1 MLEDQVAYLLQR
13 YLGNYVRG
21 LSKEALKI
29 SVWKGDVEL
38 RNMQLKP
45 EALNA
50 LKLPVK
56 VKAGFLGSVKLK
68 VPWSRLGQ
76 DPVLVYLDRIFLLA
90 EPATQVEGCSEDAV
104 QEAKKSRIQEMELK
118 LWEKSQQLE
127 SEMNKSWLGSLI
139 STIIGNLKLSISNV
153 HIRYEDGESNPGH
166 PFAAGVMLDKLS
178 AVTVDDTGKET
189 FIAGGALDRIQKSV
203 ELDRLAVYLD
213 SDIIP
218 WHVTKAWEELL
229 PSEWFQIFKFGTK
242 DGKPADNL
250 LRKHS
255 YILQPVTGKANYSKL
270 LPNEVADSKQPLQK
284 ALVNLDDVT
293 ISLSKDGYRDIIKL
307 ADNFAAFNQRLK
319 YAHYR
324 PRVPVKANSRYWWK
338 YAYRAVSDQMKKAS
352 GKMSW
357 EQVLKY
363 ASLRKRY
370 ISLYASLLKSDPT
383 QVTISGNK
391 EIEDLDRELDIELI
405 LQWRILAHKFVEQS
419 TESNHKM
426 RKQKVQKSWWSF
438 GWTSESPKEETE
450 GFNFSEED
458 WNQLNKIIGYKEGDD
473 GQLAVNGK
481 VDVIHTFLVVHMNH
495 NASKLIGETEEPV
508 AELSCEDLS
517 CSMKLYP
524 ETKVFDIKLGSYKL
538 SSPKGL
544 LAESATSYDSL
555 VGVFYYKP
563 FDDKVDWSL
572 VAKASPCYMTYIKDS
587 IDQIVKFFESN
598 TAVSQTIALETAAA
612 VQMTIDEVKRT
623 AQQQMNRALKDHSR
637 FSLDLDIAAPKIT
650 IPTDFCPDN
659 THATKLLLDLGN
671 LMIRTQ
677 DNHQQESAEDNMYL
691 RFDLV
696 LSDVSAFLF
705 DGDCHWSQISLNK
718 SAHSTRSGF
727 FPIID
732 KCGVI
737 LQLQQIRLETPYYP
751 STRIAVRLP
760 SLAFHFSPARYH
772 RLMHVIK
779 IFEEEDSDS
788 SEFVRPWNQADL
800 EEQLSLL
807 TWKGVGIRE
816 ALWQRRYFCLVGPF
830 LYVLESPDSRS
841 YKQYTSLRGKQV
853 YQVPPEFVGNV
864 EHVLVVCSPTR
875 SSNKVVEDANA
886 LIIRCESEDSKKTW
900 HSRLQGAIY
909 NASKTAAISGL
920 SETSS
925 DQDDT
930 ESEHDN
936 QGLIDVGIAENL
948 FVTGV
953 LDELKVCFSYSYQS
967 DQSLM
972 KVLLNEEKRLFE
984 FRAIGGQVEV
994 SIRDNNIFVGT
1005 ILKSLEIE
1013 DLVCCSQQRPQ
1024 PCFLARSFIGTADE
1038 NSFFYNAMTEDGES
1052 SGLIP
1057 TESDDKFYEAPETLA
1072 DGADYPMQSP
1082 SGTSVYP
1089 CNSLSETQFNYSSLE
1104 PPKFSRI
1111 AGLLPSD
1118 TPDSKQLEL
1127 NDTLESFV
1135 KAQMVIYDQN
1145 STLYKNTDN
1154 QVIVTLATLTFF
1166 CRRPTI
1172 LAIMEFINS
1181 INIEDGN
1188 LASSNDSSS
1197 TAIMRNDVSRDVDD
1211 LCDTSIEEH
1220 AVKGLLGKGKSR
1232 VMFNLTLKM
1241 AQAQIF
1247 LMKENETKLACL
1259 SQESLLTDIKVFPA
1273 SFSIKAALGNLK
1285 ISDDSLPSS
1294 HLYYWAC
1301 DMRNPGGRSFV
1312 ELEFT
1317 SFSNDDEDYEGY
1329 DFSLFGE
1336 LSEVRIVYLN
1346 RFVQEVVGYFMGLVP
1361 NSPKSVVKVTDQVTN
1376 SEKWFSASEIEGSP
1390 AVKFDLS
1397 LKKPIIL
1404 MPRRTDSLDFLR
1416 LDIVHITV
1424 KNTFQWI
1431 GGSKREINA
1440 VHLETLTVQVE
1451 DINLNV
1457 GTGSDFGESI
1467 IQGVNGL
1474 SVIIHRSLRDLL
1486 CQFPSI
1492 EVIIKIEELKA
1503 AVSNKE
1509 YQIITECA
1517 VSNFSEVPHTP
1528 PPLNQYSSLTLNDS
1542 TGDIVP
1548 EVTSGVDSG
1557 TTNVEASV
1565 TLKICVSINLVE
1577 LSLYTGVTRDAS
1589 LATVQVSSAWLLY
1602 KSSTAGNGFL
1612 SATLQGFS
1620 VFDDREGVEQEFRL
1634 AIGKPE
1640 NVGASPLNTSSYYE
1654 NQDSVDSSLIK
1665 ENDFELVQTMLI
1677 VDMKFGQDSTFLS
1690 LCVQRPQLLVALD
1703 FLLAVVE
1710 FFVPTVSNML
1720 SFEENRS
1727 DMREAIIM
1735 DRSVYKQPCAEFSLS
1750 PQKPLIVDDESFDHF
1765 IYDGDGGTLYLKDR
1779 QGFNLTAASSE
1790 AIIYIGNGKRL
1801 QFRNVVIKDGRHLD
1815 SCIFLGAN
1823 SSYSALEGDHVY
1835 MEELIE
1841 SPQPRSLRGSVDEV
1855 TGQNDAVNNSTE
1867 LIIELQAVG
1876 PELTFYNASKDIG
1889 GLLNLSN
1896 KLLLAQLDAFC
1907 RLILKGNNAE
1917 MSADVLGLTM
1927 ESNGIRI
1934 LEPFDTSLKYSNAS
1948 GKTNIHLSVSDVFMN
1963 FTFSILRLFL
1973 AVEDDI
1979 LAFLRMTSKKMTI
1992 VCSHF
1997 DKVGTIKNSHTD
2009 QTYAFWRPH
2018 APPGFAVLGDYLTPL
2033 DKPPTK
2039 GVLAVNT
2046 NSITVKRPVSFRLV
2060 WPPLNSA
2067 GIKGEEMDNSDSL
2080 GKIEA
2085 DAIYSIWFPE
2095 APKGYVALGCI
2106 VTHGKTPPPLSSAFC
2121 IPTTSVSPCSL
2132 RDCITIGTTD
2142 TSSSSVAFWRV
2153 DNSVGTFLPVDPI
2166 SLGLMG
2172 KAYELRCIKYDF
2184 LKEPS
2189 AALGSLDSPAPSGG
2203 HQTLQSDQSTD
2214 ANSNRRYEPVAS
2226 FQLIWWNQGSNSR
2239 KKLSIWRPVVPMGM
2253 VYFGDI
2259 AVKGYEPPNTCIV
2272 VHDSRDENIFKSPLD
2287 FQLVGHI
2294 KKQRGME
2301 SISFW
2306 LPQAPPGFVSLGCVA
2321 CKGKPKQNEFSTL
2334 RCMRSDLVAGDKFL
2348 EESVWDTSD
2357 AKHVT
2362 EPFSIWA
2369 VGNELG
2375 TFIVRGGFKR
2385 PPRRF
2390 ALKLADSNV
2399 PSGSGVTVIDAG
2411 IGTFSAALFDDYSG
2425 LMVPLF
2431 NISLSGITF
2440 SLHGRTGYLNCT
2452 VGFSLAARSYN
2463 DKYEAWEPLVEPV
2476 DGFLRYQYDLNS
2488 PAAASQLR
2496 LTSTRDLNLN
2506 VSVSNANMIIQAY
2519 ASWNNLSHAHEC
2531 YKNRDAF
2538 SPTYGGNSIIDTIHK
2553 RNYYI
2558 IPQNKLGQD
2567 IFIRATEARG
2577 LQNIIRMPSGDMK
2590 AVKVPVSKNML
2601 ESHLKGELCRKI
2613 RTMVTIII
2621 AEAQFHRVEGSD
2633 SQQYTVAVRLS
2644 PNQSLPTNALV
2655 HQQSAR
2661 TCGRR
2666 AHHLLPSDLELV
2678 KWNEIFFFKVDS
2690 LDYYSLELIVT
2701 DTGKGVP
2708 IGFFSTSLN
2717 EITQT
2722 IEDFSFP
2729 QNFAS
2734 RLKWIDL
2741 SAENSTDPNY
2751 KKSCKLQCAILVH
2764 NSEVEN
2770 SHQKSSY
2777 GAHKSGFIQI
2787 SPSKEGPWTTVRLNY
2802 AAPAACWR
2810 LGNVVVASE
2819 ASVKDGNRYVNI
2831 RSLVSVRNNTD
2842 FVLDVCLTSKISSQK
2857 VNLLKNSS
2865 DSESIRTETYRIQ
2878 TDEFYETEKLTSH
2891 IGWVHCSGYSGQNM
2905 SDMGKSHQVFPEID
2919 LPPGWEWIDDWHL
2932 DTKSTNTSDGWIYAP
2947 NVESLRWPESFDPK
2961 ESLNSARQRRW
2972 LRNRRLIAED
2982 LKHELSVGLLQPG
2995 ETAPLPLSGLTQS
3008 VQYFLQLRPW
3018 TSDPSEYSWSTV
3030 VDKPMQPEDVGK
3042 RDPCSNICVSALS
3055 ESEELLCCSEMH
3067 GTSGGSCKLW
3077 FCVSIQATE
3086 IAKDIHSDAIQ
3097 DWCLVVKS
3105 PLIISNLLPL
3115 AAEYSV
3121 LEMQSS
3127 GHFLACS
3134 RGVFL
3139 SGKTV
3144 QIYSADIRNPLF
3156 LSLLPQRGWLPIHEA
3171 VLISHPH
3178 GNPSKTISLRSSI
3191 SGRVIQII
3199 LEQNYDKEHTLL
3211 AKTIRVYAPYWL
3223 EVARCPPLTF
3233 RILDMSGKRHVP
3245 KIAAQFQ
3252 TNKKNGL
3259 ILEEI
3264 TEEEIYDGYTMASA
3278 LNFNMLA
3285 LSVAIAESGNEHF
3298 GPVKD
3303 LAPLGDMDGSLDI
3316 YAYDGDGNCLWL
3328 FISTKPC
3335 PYQSVPTKVI
3345 SVRPFMTFTN
3355 RLGQDIFVKLSTEDE
3370 PKVLHASDSRKYFVC
3385 RGIGGPEKLQ
3395 VRLEDT
3401 NWSFP
3406 LQIVREDTISLVLR
3420 MNDGTIKF
3428 LRTEIRGY
3436 EEGSRFIVVFR
3447 LGSTDGPI
3455 RIENRTTNKD
3465 LRIRQCGF
3473 GEDAWIQLQPLSTT
3487 NFSWEDPYGDK
3498 FLDAK
3503 VSDDDSN
3510 AIWKLDLERTGL
3522 SSPEFGLQFHV
3533 INGGEIIIAKFSDDQ
3548 MPSSNSYE
3556 EIRGSLPAGKWGV
3569 YGVQAEMQSSAT
3581 PFELLIE
3588 LGVVGISLVDHR
3600 PKELSY
3606 LYLERVFLT
3615 YSTGYDGGKT
3625 SRFKLIFGY
3634 LQLDNQLPLTLM
3646 PVLLAPEQTSDLQH
3660 PVFKMTITMQKENKD
3675 GIQVYPYVYIR
3686 VTEKCWRLDI
3696 HEPIIW
3702 AIVDF
3707 YNNLQ
3712 LDRLAKN
3719 STVTEVDPEIRFDLI
3734 DVSEVRLK
3742 FSLETAPGQRPHGVL
3757 GIWSPILSAVGN
3769 AFKIQVHLRR
3779 VMHRDRF
3786 MRKSSIV
3793 PAIGNRIWRDL
3804 IHNPLHLIF
3813 SVDVLGMTSSTLA
3826 SISRGFAELSTD
3838 GQFLQLRAKQVR
3850 SRRITGVGDG
3860 IIQGTEAL
3868 AQGVAFGVSGVVRK
3882 PVESARQNGL
3892 LGLAHG
3898 LGRAFLGFIV
3908 QPVSGALDFFS
3919 LTVDGIGASCS
3930 KCFEVFSSKTSFHRI
3945 RNPRAIHS
3953 DGILREYCEREA
3965 IGQMVLYLGEASQQF
3980 GCTEIFKEPS
3990 KFALSDYY
3998 EEHFT
4003 VPHQRI
4009 VLVTNKR
4016 VMLLQCFAPDKMDKK
4031 PCKIMWDVPWDEL
4044 MALELAKAG
4053 GSQPSHLILHLKHF
4067 RRSESFVRVIKCNS
4081 MEVFEGREPQAVKI
4095 CSVVRRTWKEYQS
4108 NMKSMMLKVPSS
4120 QRHVYFS
4127 WTEVDSR
4134 EPRTPNKAIISSR
4147 EISSNSTASDDGRFV
4162 RHSITFSKIWS
4173 SEQEYK
4179 GRCSLCRKQISQ
4191 ESGICSIW
4199 RPMCPDGYIYV
4210 GDIARVGI
4218 HPPNV
4223 AAVYRKSDGFFALP
4237 MGYDLVW
4244 RNCLEDY
4251 VTPVSIWHPR
4261 APDGFVA
4268 PGCVA
4273 VAGYMEPEPD
4283 LVYCVAESLVEET
4296 EFEDLKVWSAP
4307 DSYPWTCHIYQAQS
4321 DALHFVA
4328 LRQSKEETDLK
4339 PKRIRDD
4346 PPCQLQLP

>member
-1 MLEDQVAYLLQR
+1 MLEDQVSYLLQR

-21 LSKEALKI
+21 LNKEALKI

-38 RNMQLKP
+38 KNMQLKP

-104 QEAKKSRIQEMELK
+104 QEAKKSLIQETELK
-118 LWEKSQQLE
+118 LWEKSQQVQ

-166 PFAAGVMLDKLS
+166 PFAAGVSLDKLS
-178 AVTVDDTGKET
+178 AVTVDDSGKET
-189 FIAGGALDRIQKSV
+189 FITGGALDRIQKCV

-218 WHVTKAWEELL
+218 WHVDKAWEDLL
-229 PSEWFQIFKFGTK
+229 PSEWFQIFNFGTK
-242 DGKPADNL
+242 DGKPAGTL
-250 LRKHS
+250 SRKHS
-255 YILQPVTGKANYSKL
+255 YVLQPVTGKAKYSKL
-270 LPNEVADSKQPLQK
+270 HSSEVADSKQPLQT
-284 ALVNLDDVT
+284 AVVNLDDVT
-293 ISLSKDGYRDIIKL
+293 ISLSKDGYRDMMKL
-307 ADNFAAFNQRLK
+307 ADNFATFNQRLK
-319 YAHYR
+319 YAHFR
-324 PRVPVKANSRYWWK
+324 PLVPVKADSRSWWK

-357 EQVLKY
+357 EQVLRY
-363 ASLRKRY
+363 TRLQKRY
-370 ISLYASLLKSDPT
+370 ISLYASLLKSDPS
-383 QVTISGNK
+383 QVTISGSR

-405 LQWRILAHKFVEQS
+405 LQWRMLAHKFVEKS
-419 TESNHKM
+419 TESNLNA
-426 RKQKVQKSWWSF
+426 RKQKVGKSWWSF
-438 GWTSESPKEETE
+438 GWTGNSPKEETE
-450 GFNFSEED
+450 EFNFTEED
-458 WNQLNKIIGYKEGDD
+458 WNQLNKMIGYKEGDD
-473 GQLAVNGK
+473 GKSDVNSK
-481 VDVIHTFLVVHMNH
+481 ADVVHTFLVVHMNH
-495 NASKLIGETEEPV
+495 NASKLIGDAKEPV
-508 AELSCEDLS
+508 AELSCEHLS
-517 CSMKLYP
+517 CSIKLYP
-524 ETKVFDIKLGSYKL
+524 ETKVFDIKLGSYQL
-538 SSPKGL
+538 LSPKGL

-555 VGVFYYKP
+555 VGVFNYKP
-563 FDDKVDWSL
+563 FDDTVDWSL
-572 VAKASPCYMTYIKDS
+572 VAKASPCYMTYMKDS
-587 IDQIVKFFESN
+587 IDQIVKFFESD
-598 TAVSQTIALETAAA
+598 TAVSHTIALETAAA
-612 VQMTIDEVKRT
+612 VQMKIDEVKRT
-623 AQQQMNRALKDHSR
+623 AQKQMNKALKDHAR

-677 DNHQQESAEDNMYL
+677 DDYQKESAEDNMYL

-705 DGDCHWSQISLNK
+705 DGDYHWSQISLNTK
-718 SAHSTRSGF
+718 THSTTGDF
-727 FPIID
+727 YPVID
-732 KCGVI
+732 RCGVI
-737 LQLQQIRLETPYYP
+737 LQLQLIQSETPHYP
-751 STRIAVRLP
+751 SMRLAVRLP
-760 SLAFHFSPARYH
+760 TLAFHFSPARYH

-779 IFEEEDSDS
+779 IFEEGGGES
-788 SEFVRPWNQADL
+788 SEFLRPWNQADL
-800 EEQLSLL
+800 EGWLSLL

-816 ALWQRRYFCLVGPF
+816 AVWQRRYFCLVGPF

-875 SSNKVVEDANA
+875 PNNKVVEDANA
-886 LIIRCESEDSKKTW
+886 LILRCESEESMKTW

-909 NASKTAAISGL
+909 YASNTDPISGL
-920 SETSS
+920 SESS
-925 DQDDT
+925 SEHDDT
-930 ESEHDN
+930 ESEHN
-936 QGLIDVGIAENL
+936 RGVVDVGIAERL

-994 SIRDNNIFVGT
+994 SIRESDIFIGT

-1013 DLVCCSQQRPQ
+1013 DLVCCNKQSQ
-1024 PCFLARSFIGTADE
+1024 PCFLARSFIGNADE
-1038 NSFFYNAMTEDGES
+1038 ISLFYNTTSENVDS
-1052 SGLIP
+1052 SGIIP
-1057 TESDDKFYEAPETLA
+1057 METDDKFYEAPETLA
-1072 DGADYPMQSP
+1072 ESAD
-1082 SGTSVYP
+1082 
-1089 CNSLSETQFNYSSLE
+1089 YSSLE
-1104 PPKFSRI
+1104 LPKFSRVT
-1111 AGLLPSD
+1111 GLLPSD
-1118 TPDSKQLEL
+1118 APSTSTKEL
-1127 NDTLESFV
+1127 GDTLESFV
-1135 KAQMVIYDQN
+1135 KAQIVIYDQN
-1145 STLYKNTDN
+1145 SILYNNTDK

-1181 INIEDGN
+1181 INIEDRN
-1188 LASSNDSSS
+1188 LATSSESSS
-1197 TAIMRNDVSRDVDD
+1197 AIIKNDVSTDLDD
-1211 LCDTSIEEH
+1211 LNATTVEEH

-1241 AQAQIF
+1241 AQAQIL

-1259 SQESLLTDIKVFPA
+1259 SQESLLTDIKVFPS

-1301 DMRNPGGRSFV
+1301 NMRNPGGRSFV

-1317 SFSNDDEDYEGY
+1317 SYGNDDEDYDGY

-1336 LSEVRIVYLN
+1336 FSEVRIVYLN

-1361 NSPKSVVKVTDQVTN
+1361 NTPKSVIKVTDQVTN

-1397 LKKPIIL
+1397 LWKPIIL

-1431 GGSKREINA
+1431 GGSKSEINA
-1440 VHLETLTVQVE
+1440 VHLETLMVQVE

-1457 GTGSDFGESI
+1457 GTGTDLGESI
-1467 IQGVNGL
+1467 IQDVNGL

-1486 CQFPSI
+1486 CQFPSV

-1503 AVSNKE
+1503 ALSNKE
-1509 YQIITECA
+1509 YEIITECSI
-1517 VSNFSEVPHTP
+1517 SNFSEVPHI
-1528 PPLNQYSSLTLNDS
+1528 PPLPNQYSSMVLNDA

-1548 EVTSGVDSG
+1548 EVANGDASG
-1557 TTNVEASV
+1557 TTVVESS
-1565 TLKICVSINLVE
+1565 TLLKICVSINLVE
-1577 LSLYTGVTRDAS
+1577 LRLYTGITRDAS

-1620 VFDDREGVEQEFRL
+1620 VFDDREGVEQGFRL

-1640 NVGASPLNTSSYYE
+1640 SIGASPPSTLSYYE
-1654 NQDSVDSSLIK
+1654 NQDSVDSSSSK
-1665 ENDFELVQTMLI
+1665 GNNFEPVQTMLI
-1677 VDMKFGQDSTFLS
+1677 VDMKFGPDSTFVS
-1690 LCVQRPQLLVALD
+1690 VCIQRPQLLVALD

-1710 FFVPTVSNML
+1710 FFVPTVSSML
-1720 SFEENRS
+1720 SFEEQNS
-1727 DMREAIIM
+1727 SMLDAIII
-1735 DRSVYKQPCAEFSLS
+1735 DQSIYKQPCAEFSLS
-1750 PQKPLIVDDESFDHF
+1750 PQKPLIVDDENFDHF
-1765 IYDGDGGTLYLKDR
+1765 IYDGDGGILYLKDG
-1779 QGFNLTAASSE
+1779 QGLNLTSASSE
-1790 AIIYIGNGKRL
+1790 AIIYIGNGKKL
-1801 QFRNVVIKDGRHLD
+1801 QFRNVVIKGGQHLD
-1815 SCIFLGAN
+1815 SCVFLGAN
-1823 SSYSALEGDHVY
+1823 SSYSALNDDHVY
-1835 MEELIE
+1835 LEQSVE
-1841 SPQPRSLRGSVDEV
+1841 SPQAMSPRGRVHEV
-1855 TGQNDAVNNSTE
+1855 PSQNNAVNSSAE
-1867 LIIELQAVG
+1867 VIVELQAVG
-1876 PELTFYNASKDIG
+1876 PELTFYNMSKDVG
-1889 GLLNLSN
+1889 ESSNLSN

-1907 RLILKGNNAE
+1907 RLVLKGNNTE
-1917 MSADVLGLTM
+1917 MSADVLGLAM

-1948 GKTNIHLSVSDVFMN
+1948 GKTNIHLSVSDIFMN

-1979 LAFLRMTSKKMTI
+1979 LSFLRMTSKKMTI

-1997 DKVGTIKNSHTD
+1997 DKVGVIENPHND
-2009 QTYAFWRPH
+2009 QIFAVWRPH

-2046 NSITVKRPVSFRLV
+2046 NSITVKRPINFRLV
-2060 WPPLNSA
+2060 WPPLVSLGNT
-2067 GIKGEEMDNSDSL
+2067 GEEMDNSDLSWET
-2080 GKIEA
+2080 EA
-2085 DAIYSIWFPE
+2085 DGSCFIWFPE
-2095 APKGYVALGCI
+2095 APKGYVALGCV
-2106 VTHGKTPPPLSSAFC
+2106 VTQGRTPPPLSSALC
-2121 IPTTSVSPCSL
+2121 IPSASVSPCSL
-2132 RDCITIGTTD
+2132 RDCIIVGMTN

-2153 DNSVGTFLPVDPI
+2153 DNSFGTFLPVDPTTH
-2166 SLGLMG
+2166 SLMS
-2172 KAYELRCIKYDF
+2172 KAYELRCIKYGS
-2184 LKEPS
+2184 LKASSE
-2189 AALGSLDSPAPSGG
+2189 ALNSLDSHAHPGG
-2203 HQTLQSDQSTD
+2203 QQTLQCDQSAV
-2214 ANSNRRYEPVAS
+2214 ANSNRRSEPVAS

-2239 KKLSIWRPVVPMGM
+2239 KRLSIWRPVVPMGM
-2253 VYFGDI
+2253 IYFGDI
-2259 AVKGYEPPNTCIV
+2259 AVKGYEPPNTCLV
-2272 VHDSRDENIFKSPLD
+2272 LHDSRDENIFKTPLD
-2287 FQLVGHI
+2287 FQLVGQI

-2334 RCMRSDLVAGDKFL
+2334 KCMRSDLVAGDKFL

-2357 AKHVT
+2357 AKHVK
-2362 EPFSIWA
+2362 EPFSVWT

-2390 ALKLADSNV
+2390 ALKLADFSM
-2399 PSGSGVTVIDAG
+2399 PSGSDATIIDAG
-2411 IGTFSAALFDDYSG
+2411 IGTFSIALFDDYSG

-2440 SLHGRTGYLNCT
+2440 SLHGRTGYQNCT

-2476 DGFLRYQYDLNS
+2476 DGFLRYQYDLNA
-2488 PAAASQLR
+2488 PGAASQLR

-2506 VSVSNANMIIQAY
+2506 VSVSNVNMIIQAY
-2519 ASWNNLSHAHEC
+2519 ASWNNLSHVHEG
-2531 YKNRDAF
+2531 YQNRDAF
-2538 SPTYGGNSIIDTIHK
+2538 SPTCGGNPTIDAIHK

-2567 IFIRATEARG
+2567 IFIRATEASG
-2577 LQNIIRMPSGDMK
+2577 LQNIIMMPSGDMK
-2590 AVKVPVSKNML
+2590 AVKVPVSKDML
-2601 ESHLKGELCRKI
+2601 ESHLRGELCRKI

-2621 AEAQFHRVEGSD
+2621 AEAQFPRVGGSD
-2633 SQQYTVAVRLS
+2633 SQQYAVAVRLS
-2644 PNQSLPTNALV
+2644 PNPSLPNDALV

-2666 AHHLLPSDLELV
+2666 ANQLFPSDLELV
-2678 KWNEIFFFKVDS
+2678 QWNEIFFFKVDS
-2690 LDYYSLELIVT
+2690 LDYYTLELIVT
-2701 DTGKGVP
+2701 DMSEGVP
-2708 IGFFSTSLN
+2708 IGFFSTSLS
-2717 EITQT
+2717 EIAKT
-2722 IEDFSFP
+2722 IEDSSYSKDFSYKL
-2729 QNFAS
+2729 N
-2734 RLKWIDL
+2734 WIDL
-2741 SAENSTDPNY
+2741 SADNSLSMDDSQ
-2751 KKSCKLQCAILVH
+2751 KKTRKLRCAILMH
-2764 NSEVEN
+2764 SSEAQNSNQQSNYDV
-2770 SHQKSSY
+2770 
-2777 GAHKSGFIQI
+2777 HKSGFIQI

-2802 AAPAACWR
+2802 ATPAACWR
-2810 LGNVVVASE
+2810 LGNAVVASE

-2831 RSLVSVRNNTD
+2831 RSLVSVRNSTD
-2842 FVLDVCLTSKISSQK
+2842 FVLDLRLTSKIPSEK
-2857 VNLLKNSS
+2857 MNLLKSG
-2865 DSESIRTETYRIQ
+2865 SESSVTESYKIQ
-2878 TDEFYETEKLTSH
+2878 TDEFYEIQKLTAH
-2891 IGWVHCSGYSGQNM
+2891 DGWVRWSGSPEQHM
-2905 SDMGKSHQVFPEID
+2905 SDKGKSLQDFPEID
-2919 LPPGWEWIDDWHL
+2919 LPPGWEWVDDWHL
-2932 DTKSTNTSDGWIYAP
+2932 DKKSTNTSDGWIYAP
-2947 NVESLRWPESFDPK
+2947 DIESLRWPESFDPK
-2961 ESLNSARQRRW
+2961 DSSNSARQGKW
-2972 LRNRRLIAED
+2972 LRNRKLIADD
-2982 LKHELSVGLLQPG
+2982 LKNEISVGLLQPG
-2995 ETAPLPLSGLTQS
+2995 EAAPLPLSCLTQS
-3008 VQYFLQLRPW
+3008 IQYFLQLRPRSSE
-3018 TSDPSEYSWSTV
+3018 TPLEYSWSTV
-3030 VDKPMQPEDVGK
+3030 MDRPRLSEDVAIGEQ
-3042 RDPCSNICVSALS
+3042 CSNLCVSALS

-3067 GTSGGSCKLW
+3067 GTSGGSHKFW

-3086 IAKDIHSDAIQ
+3086 IAKDMHSDAIQ

-3105 PLIISNLLPL
+3105 PLTISNFLPL

-3127 GHFLACS
+3127 GHFLTCS

-3144 QIYSADIRNPLF
+3144 QIYSADIRKPLF
-3156 LSLLPQRGWLPIHEA
+3156 LSLLPQRGWLPVHEA
-3171 VLISHPH
+3171 ALISHPN

-3199 LEQNYDKEHTLL
+3199 LEQNYDKECALL

-3223 EVARCPPLTF
+3223 GVARCPPLTF
-3233 RILDMSGKRHVP
+3233 RILETSAKKRMP
-3245 KIAAQFQ
+3245 
-3252 TNKKNGL
+3252 KKNGSVF
-3259 ILEEI
+3259 EEI
-3264 TEEEIYDGYTMASA
+3264 TDEEIYDDHTLVSA

-3285 LSVAIAESGNEHF
+3285 LSVAIAQLGTEQF
-3298 GPVKD
+3298 GPVKS
-3303 LAPLGDMDGSLDI
+3303 LASLGDLDGSLDI
-3316 YAYDGDGNCLWL
+3316 YAYDGDGNCLRL
-3328 FISTKPC
+3328 IISTKPC
-3335 PYQSVPTKVI
+3335 FFQSVPTKII

-3355 RLGQDIFVKLSTEDE
+3355 RIGQDIFIKLSTEDE
-3370 PKVLHASDSRKYFVC
+3370 PKVLHASDSRMSFVC
-3385 RGIGGPEKLQ
+3385 RGAGGPEKLQ
-3395 VRLEDT
+3395 VRLEGA
-3401 NWSFP
+3401 NWSYPF
-3406 LQIVREDTISLVLR
+3406 QIIREDTISLVLR
-3420 MNDGTIKF
+3420 MNDGTLRF

-3436 EEGSRFIVVFR
+3436 EEGTRFVVVFR

-3455 RIENRTTNKD
+3455 RIENRTADKA
-3465 LRIRQCGF
+3465 LSIRQSGF
-3473 GEDAWIQLQPLSTT
+3473 GEDSWILLKPLSST

-3503 VSDDDSN
+3503 LSEEDSN
-3510 AIWKLDLERTGL
+3510 AIWKLDLEKTGL
-3522 SSPEFGLQFHV
+3522 CSAEFGMQLHV
-3533 INGGEIIIAKFSDDQ
+3533 FDVGDIIVAKFRDDK
-3548 MPSSNSYE
+3548 MLSSSLFE
-3556 EIRGSLPAGKWGV
+3556 EIRDLTPTEKWGV
-3569 YGVQAEMQSSAT
+3569 SSIHAEMQNSVT
-3581 PFELLIE
+3581 PFELIVE
-3588 LGVVGISLVDHR
+3588 LGVVGISMVDHR
-3600 PKELSY
+3600 PKELFY
-3606 LYLERVFLT
+3606 LYLERVSLT
-3615 YSTGYDGGKT
+3615 YSTGYDGGRT

-3646 PVLLAPEQTSDLQH
+3646 PVLLAPDQISDVQH
-3660 PVFKMTITMQKENKD
+3660 PVFKMTITMQNENKD
-3675 GIQVYPYVYIR
+3675 GVQVYPYVYIR

-3702 AIVDF
+3702 AIVEF

-3712 LDRLAKN
+3712 LNRLPKS
-3719 STVTEVDPEIRFDLI
+3719 STVTEIDPEIRFDLI

-3742 FSLETAPGQRPHGVL
+3742 LSLETAPGQRPHGVL

-3826 SISRGFAELSTD
+3826 SLSRGFAELSTD

-3868 AQGVAFGVSGVVRK
+3868 AQGFAFGVSGVVRK

-3930 KCFEVFSSKTSFHRI
+3930 KCLEVFNSRTSFQRI
-3945 RNPRAIHS
+3945 RNPRAIHA
-3953 DGILREYCEREA
+3953 DGILREYYEREA
-3965 IGQMVLYLGEASQQF
+3965 IGQMVLYLGEASRQF

-4016 VMLLQCFAPDKMDKK
+4016 VMLLQCLAPDKMDKK

-4053 GSQPSHLILHLKHF
+4053 SSQPSHLILHLKHF
-4067 RRSESFVRVIKCNS
+4067 RRSENFVRVVKCSS
-4081 MEVFEGREPQAVKI
+4081 MEDFEGREPQAVKI
-4095 CSVVRRTWKEYQS
+4095 CLVVRKTWKAYQS
-4108 NMKSMMLKVPSS
+4108 DKRSLILKVPSS

-4134 EPRTPNKAIISSR
+4134 EPRTLNKAIISSR
-4147 EISSNSTASDDGRFV
+4147 EISSSSTSSDDRRFV
-4162 RHSITFSKIWS
+4162 RHGITFSKIWS

-4179 GRCSLCRKQISQ
+4179 GRCSLCKKQTPQ
-4191 ESGICSIW
+4191 DGGICSIW
-4199 RPMCPDGYIYV
+4199 RPVCPDGYTYI
-4210 GDIARVGI
+4210 GDIAHVGI

-4223 AAVYRKSDGFFALP
+4223 AAIYRKIDGFFALP

-4251 VTPVSIWHPR
+4251 VSPVSIWHPR
-4261 APDGFVA
+4261 APDGFVS

-4273 VAGYMEPEPD
+4273 VAGYLEPEPD
-4283 LVYCVAESLVEET
+4283 LVHCIAESLVEET
-4296 EFEDLKVWSAP
+4296 QFEDQKVWSAP
-4307 DSYPWTCHIYQAQS
+4307 DSYPWSIHIYQVQS

-4328 LRQSKEETDLK
+4328 LRQTKEESDWK
-4339 PKRIRDD
+4339 PKRVRDG
-4346 PPCQLQLP
+4346 PHSQLQSP